1 MFLASL
7 TVGIAAGAL
16 ASLMSLIVGAPWW
29 GAVLAYSIG
38 GGAATFAV
46 MIAAVAHQNL
56 RASQAM
62 PDDVRAVET

>member
-1 MFLASL
+1 
-7 TVGIAAGAL
+7 
-16 ASLMSLIVGAPWW
+16 MSLIVGAPWW